1 MGGMLLTEVLVPLGF
16 FTMIA
21 ALVIVPRYLK
31 SLERQKLQDTLRAA
45 VERGQ
50 PIPSEVIEAMSL
62 DAKPRPSPERDLR
75 VGIIW
80 LGIGLGQAALAL
92 MVGMVETDAIY
103 PLMGLAAFPTFIGLA
118 FILISL
124 LSRGRK

>member
-1 MGGMLLTEVLVPLGF
+1 MGVEILVPLGF

-31 SLERQKLQDTLRAA
+31 SVERLKLQDTLRAA

-50 PIPSEVIEAMSL
+50 PIPPEVIEAMSL
-62 DAKPRPSPERDLR
+62 DARPRPSPERDLR
-75 VGIIW
+75 IGIIW
-80 LGIGLGQAALAL
+80 LAVAAGLATLGLVAGLHEPHATYPAL
-92 MVGMVETDAIY
+92 
-103 PLMGLAAFPTFIGLA
+103 GLAALPGFIGLA

>member
-1 MGGMLLTEVLVPLGF
+1 MGVEILVPLGF

-50 PIPSEVIEAMSL
+50 PIPPEVVEAMTL
-62 DAKPRPSPERDLR
+62 DARPKPSPERDLR
-75 VGIIW
+75 VGVIW
-80 LGIGLGQAALAL
+80 LGAALGLAVL
-92 MVGMVETDAIY
+92 GLVVGVDEPDATY
-103 PLMGLAAFPTFIGLA
+103 PMLGVAAFPAFIGLA
-118 FILISL
+118 FILISV